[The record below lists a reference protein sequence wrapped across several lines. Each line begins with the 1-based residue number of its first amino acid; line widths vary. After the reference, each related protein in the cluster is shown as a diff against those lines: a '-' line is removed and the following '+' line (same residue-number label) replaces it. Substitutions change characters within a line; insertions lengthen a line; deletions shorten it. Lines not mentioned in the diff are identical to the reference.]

1 MKSFAILAILWAVIF
16 AGLMFLFHNIE
27 RLYLYDGYI
36 GLPDSMIFSAV
47 ISTLLS
53 VPIFLL
59 WMVIRYLASK
69 WSGS

>member
-1 MKSFAILAILWAVIF
+1 MVIMLMTMGDLSFLLDVVYMIRMILTL
-16 AGLMFLFHNIE
+16 AGI
-27 RLYLYDGYI
+27 
-36 GLPDSMIFSAV
+36 SA
-47 ISTLLS
+47 LLS

>member
-1 MKSFAILAILWAVIF
+1 MKSFAILWVVILALLMVLMLMSTPAVR
-16 AGLMFLFHNIE
+16 NILGVAE
-27 RLYLYDGYI
+27 
-36 GLPDSMIFSAV
+36 
-47 ISTLLS
+47 ISFLLS